1 MRNENKK
8 MLESVI
14 CLVILLVLNIIT
26 TILILFNIEWY
37 ITCVFVLSSIII
49 MSILTFHERKTN
61 TYISFINKKMK
72 KAQKHMRKNGDVSIL
87 YKTLDEECLP
97 LMRSYLPK
105 KIYKYYTLNDNEGF
119 NLKRINS
126 LNEKC
131 VFGLIASSFNDPF
144 EGKYV
149 FLTEEDLSQ
158 LGAPI
163 EAKQILETVIS
174 AISEHITTIC
184 FTQNPNNMPMWA
196 HYANEHQGFCVEY
209 EIINDYNFYPVIYVD
224 NRLKFISLFIELF
237 YALLDEKATNEDKH
251 IVLRYIMFLNSFKD
265 SSWKSENEI
274 RAVFLNTKQELN
286 ANGKLYT
293 FDEIGIKPTK
303 LFIGT
308 CCSDKNKEE
317 LMSVAKSLSIEYEQ
331 CFMKENEKFSVIS

>member
-1 MRNENKK
+1 
-8 MLESVI
+8 
-14 CLVILLVLNIIT
+14 
-26 TILILFNIEWY
+26 
-37 ITCVFVLSSIII
+37 
-49 MSILTFHERKTN
+49 MSI
-61 TYISFINKKMK
+61 
-72 KAQKHMRKNGDVSIL
+72 
-87 YKTLDEECLP
+87 
-97 LMRSYLPK
+97 
-105 KIYKYYTLNDNEGF
+105 
-119 NLKRINS
+119 
-126 LNEKC
+126 
-131 VFGLIASSFNDPF
+131 
-144 EGKYV
+144 YV

-293 FDEIGIKPTK
+293 FDEIGIRK
-303 LFIGT
+303 I
-308 CCSDKNKEE
+308 
-317 LMSVAKSLSIEYEQ
+317 
-331 CFMKENEKFSVIS
+331 